1 MSNQPRGASRLSA
14 VLIALAS
21 LVAGGAIAA
30 AAVNQVVTSSA
41 PNDSSAVQT
50 GPKELVEPSELINY
64 GG

>member
-1 MSNQPRGASRLSA
+1 VSNQPRGGTRLSA
-14 VLIALAS
+14 LLIAVAS

-30 AAVNQVVTSSA
+30 SAVNAVVTSSA
-41 PNDSSAVQT
+41 PDDSSAVQT